1 MTDRKSVGQFS
12 TSKKKLEKPLDKL
25 LKMCYNKDVNE
36 GDTLWQI

>member
-12 TSKKKLEKPLDKL
+12 TSKKLEKPLDKP